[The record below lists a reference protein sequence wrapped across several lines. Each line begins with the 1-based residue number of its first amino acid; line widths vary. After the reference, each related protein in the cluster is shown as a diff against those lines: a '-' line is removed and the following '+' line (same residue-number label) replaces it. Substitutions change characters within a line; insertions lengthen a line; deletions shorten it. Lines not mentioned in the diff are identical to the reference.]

1 MIILIRNLDRATT
14 HIQLHSLLR
23 GVGKVNSLD
32 LVMDEKTGQSK
43 GFAFADMP
51 PNDAMKAIQSLNNAK
66 VGNAVI
72 RVKKAAA
79 SSVQK
84 GKARGEE

>member
-1 MIILIRNLDRATT
+1 MILLIRNLDRATT
-14 HIQLHSLLR
+14 QVQLLTLLR
-23 GVGKVNSLD
+23 QCGKVNSLD

-51 PNDAMKAIQSLNNAK
+51 ANDAMAAIQKLNGSK
-66 VGNAVI
+66 VGNSTL

-79 SSVQK
+79 SSVRK
-84 GKARGEE
+84 GRQGEA

>member
-1 MIILIRNLDRATT
+1 MIVLIRNLDRATT
-14 HIQLHSLLR
+14 QAQLQSLLR
-23 GVGKVNSLD
+23 QFGKVNSLD

-51 PNDAMKAIQSLNNAK
+51 ANDAMAAIQKLNGSKLGA
-66 VGNAVI
+66 AVI

-79 SSVQK
+79 SSVRK
-84 GKARGEE
+84 GRRHDEE